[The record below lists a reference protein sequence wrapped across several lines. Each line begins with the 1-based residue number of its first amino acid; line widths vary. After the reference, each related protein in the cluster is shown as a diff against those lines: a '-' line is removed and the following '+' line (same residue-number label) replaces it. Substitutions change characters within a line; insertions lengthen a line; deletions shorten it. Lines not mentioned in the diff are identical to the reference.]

1 MTDRWSEADANAWWR
16 ARPWLCGFNFL
27 PSTAVNFIE
36 MWHRDSFDAATIER
50 ELGWAAGLGF
60 NAFRI
65 NLHYLVWKHDRDGL
79 LDRLDRVMGIGAAVG
94 IDAIPVLF
102 DDCGFGGAEPD
113 YGPQPDPV
121 PGVHNSRAV
130 ASPGR
135 AMLYDGAERH
145 GFERYVAD
153 IVGRFRTD
161 PRVAFWDLY
170 NEPGNRMIFGP
181 SGADLYLPDFSD
193 QSLALVRRSF
203 AVARDQEPCQPLTV
217 GAWSTPVAG
226 VLDAAYETV
235 IDRTALDLSDILT
248 FHAYLSTEKVADI
261 IAALET
267 RDRPM
272 ICTEWMA
279 RPVGSRIGDQLEMFH
294 SRDVGCVQWGL
305 VQGRTQT
312 WLPWPEELVAA
323 HGGDADRS
331 VWFHDILFPS
341 GEPYDASEAEMLM
354 ACNLGK
360 PANRRRQPGQHS
372 G

>member
-1 MTDRWSEADANAWWR
+1 MTDRWSEADAKAWWR

-36 MWHRDSFDAATIER
+36 MWHGDSFDPATIER

-79 LDRLDRVMGIGAAVG
+79 LDRLDRVMGMGAAVG

-102 DDCGFGGAEPD
+102 DDCGFGGFEPE

-135 AMLYDGAERH
+135 AMLNDSAERD
-145 GFERYVAD
+145 GFQRYVAD
-153 IVGRFRTD
+153 IVAQFRTD
-161 PRVAFWDLY
+161 QRVAFWDLY

-181 SGADLYLPDFSD
+181 SGADLYLPDFSE
-193 QSLALVRRSF
+193 QSLALMRESF
-203 AVARDQEPCQPLTV
+203 ATARDQSPSQPLSV

-226 VLDAAYETV
+226 VLDAAYETE
-235 IDRTALDLSDILT
+235 IDQCAMELSDVVT
-248 FHAYLSTEKVADI
+248 FHAYLSTERVADI

-267 RDRPM
+267 HGRPM

-279 RPVGSRIGDQLEMFH
+279 RPVGSRISDQLEMF
-294 SRDVGCVQWGL
+294 RQYDVGCVQWGL

-331 VWFHDILFPS
+331 VWFHDILYPS
-341 GEPYDASEAEMLM
+341 GAPYDASEAETLRGL
-354 ACNLGK
+354 NLG
-360 PANRRRQPGQHS
+360 
-372 G
+372 